1 MYPRRQQNIRKRV
14 IAALLIFFLLITGI
28 FVVKGGQYF
37 PAIFQLLFEKD
48 INLKTT
54 DDKRVNILLL
64 GIGGGTHDGP
74 DLTDT
79 MIFASI
85 DTTNKKVTLV
95 SIPRDLWMPELKQ
108 KVNFAYAYGEVKKK
122 GGGII
127 GSRAAVET
135 LLGQEIDYVL
145 RMDFDGFVK
154 AIDMVGGLDITVDK
168 TFDDYQYPLTGRESD
183 SCGLTDEKIASLSA
197 EVATGSATENEAFP
211 CRYEHLHFDKGQQK
225 MNGTNALKF
234 VRSRHG
240 ENGEGSDFAR
250 SKRQEKVISAFKDK
264 IFSANTFLNPVKLIS
279 LADVFKDSIDTDI
292 KNDEYDDFVKLAQKI
307 KGATTKSAILDLGA
321 ESEDRF
327 GLLEQ
332 PDITNEYK
340 NQYVVI
346 PRTGNGKYN
355 EIQEYVKCEIEY
367 SDCVVG
373 KSSIITPS
381 PKPTSVKSKN

>member
-1 MYPRRQQNIRKRV
+1 MYSRRQHVIRKRV
-14 IAALLIFFLLITGI
+14 LAALFIFFLLMAGI

-54 DDKRVNILLL
+54 EKRVNILLL

-85 DTTNKKVTLV
+85 DPPNKKVTLV

-108 KVNFAYAYGEVKKK
+108 KINFAYADGEVKVK

-127 GSRAAVET
+127 ESRAAVEK

-154 AIDMVGGLDITVDK
+154 AIDMVGGLDITVDN
-168 TFDDYQYPLTGRESD
+168 TLDDYKYPITGREND
-183 SCGLTDEKIASLSA
+183 ACGLTDEKIASLSA
-197 EVATGSATENEAFP
+197 ELATGSATEDKAFP
-211 CRYEHLHFDKGQQK
+211 CRYEHLHFGKGEQK
-225 MNGTNALKF
+225 MDGTNALKF
-234 VRSRHG
+234 VRSRHAQG
-240 ENGEGSDFAR
+240 GEGSDFAR
-250 SKRQEKVISAFKDK
+250 SKRQEKVINAFKDK
-264 IFSANTFLNPVKLIS
+264 IFSVNTFLNPVKLIS
-279 LADVFKDSIDTDI
+279 LADVFQDSIDTDI

-307 KGATTKSAILDLGA
+307 RGARTKSVILDLG
-321 ESEDRF
+321 SEQDERY

-332 PDITNEYK
+332 PPITSKYK

-346 PRTGNGKYN
+346 PRKGNGNYS
-355 EIQEYVKCEIEY
+355 EIEEYVKCEIEIG
-367 SDCVVG
+367 DCVVG
-373 KSSIITPS
+373 ENGIISPT
-381 PKPTSVKSKN
+381 PKPTKSLNKN